1 MPPFSLPRGI
11 NYLPNTSRK
20 ASFVSVR
27 PVTEREIR
35 ASFVNCTKGEARRLA
50 VPRDLA
56 ARPWDDLDF
65 LGWRDP
71 AAPDRAYLVTES
83 GDGFVG
89 VALRR
94 AATHAGRVRRSM
106 CSLCLTTH
114 TGDGVS
120 LMTARKA
127 GKAGQLGNSVGAYI
141 CTDLACSLYLRG
153 KKDAGLGG
161 RFHESLTVAEKV
173 ERTMA
178 NLTGF
183 LDRVA
188 G

>member
-1 MPPFSLPRGI
+1 M
-11 NYLPNTSRK
+11 K
-20 ASFVSVR
+20 A
-27 PVTEREIR
+27 VTERDIR
-35 ASFVNCTKGEARRLA
+35 ASLVNATKGEAKRLA

-56 ARPWDDLDF
+56 TRPWADLDF

-71 AAPDRAYLVTES
+71 AAPERACLVTES
-83 GDGFVG
+83 GDGFVAL
-89 VALRR
+89 ALRIAAPSAAR
-94 AATHAGRVRRSM
+94 ARRSM

-127 GKAGQLGNSVGAYI
+127 GPEGRLGNSLGTYI

-153 KKDAGLGG
+153 KKVPAAGGARLY
-161 RFHESLTVAEKV
+161 ESLTLEEQI
-173 ERTMA
+173 ERTVGRLA
-178 NLTGF
+178 GF
-183 LDRVA
+183 VGRVV